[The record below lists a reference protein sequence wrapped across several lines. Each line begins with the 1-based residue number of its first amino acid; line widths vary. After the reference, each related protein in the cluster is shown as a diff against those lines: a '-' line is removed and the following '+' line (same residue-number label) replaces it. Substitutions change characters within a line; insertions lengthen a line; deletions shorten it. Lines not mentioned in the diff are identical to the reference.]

1 MNRIV
6 YLLSKFLIQRQFYY
20 DTTLHLFEASLDPQ
34 QDIARLTQY
43 LSFFYKNAKQ
53 HK

>member
-20 DTTLHLFEASLDPQ
+20 DTTLHFLEISINPQ

-43 LSFFYKNAKQ
+43 LSFFYNVRQ

>member
-20 DTTLHLFEASLDPQ
+20 DTTLHLFEDSLDPQ

-43 LSFFYKNAKQ
+43 LSFFYKIT
-53 HK
+53 